1 MKSIRLNISSH
12 VVFALLLLAFVVSQ
26 ACFLEADPDISMAT
40 GSRAAWTDDGILLC
54 QVRNYLN
61 GHGFDLLE
69 SDGFLKAPV
78 YSFIQGSS
86 MAVFGCDQVVARTT
100 VLCLV
105 VLSVL
110 ALCLNTTSRPFAVVL
125 LLSTFT
131 LIPVHQHSHLALA
144 EMAAISFVLIAGLFL
159 VKYFQESKPF
169 WMLLSQL
176 AILLTIGIK
185 IQFLYLVI
193 SPALCWWVVT
203 KTSDSYA
210 NTRTNHMRMVVSSVI
225 ASFVLLMIYFMVFKE
240 EWIVFQQAQSGSLL
254 WDSIS
259 WDSFRNN
266 CTAYLF
272 RKKMTLFALF
282 FLISLIVFCN
292 LIFNRNRRGIISV
305 WSIFSLFWF
314 LLELHKLPMDYLP
327 MRYMVSFYMAMGLF
341 SSAVLVDLW
350 FAGLFPRIRAFSF
363 GLLVLVSMV
372 NVYVLARAYSERTYQ
387 LKSIQERI
395 VLGLKQDDVVVGPW
409 APALTW
415 GSKCRSFP
423 VWSGFSSSDQIKRT
437 GSPTVVMSEK
447 GSLDSDFDWTDLLAG
462 ELEVVA
468 DSVTYSNI
476 ADWRVGVFWLNR

>member
-1 MKSIRLNISSH
+1 MKSIRLNFSSRI
-12 VVFALLLLAFVVSQ
+12 VFALLLLAFVVSQ

-86 MAVFGCDQVVARTT
+86 MAVFGCDQVVARIT

-110 ALCLNTTSRPFAVVL
+110 ALCLNTTARHFAVVL

-159 VKYFQESKPF
+159 VKYFQEAKSF
-169 WMLLSQL
+169 WLLLSHL
-176 AILLTIGIK
+176 AILMAIGIK
-185 IQFLYLVI
+185 IQFLYLLILPV
-193 SPALCWWVVT
+193 LCWWVYA
-203 KTSDSYA
+203 KTNDSFKIRL
-210 NTRTNHMRMVVSSVI
+210 NNHARLMVFAVG
-225 ASFVLLMIYFMVFKE
+225 ASFFLCLVYFLAFKN
-240 EWIVFQQAQSGSLL
+240 EWFVFQQAQSGSLL

-259 WDSFRNN
+259 WESFRNN

-272 RKKMTLFALF
+272 RKKMMLFVLLF
-282 FLISLIVFCN
+282 LFSLVVFCN
-292 LIFNRNRRGIISV
+292 LIFNRNMRGVISV
-305 WSIFSLFWF
+305 WSIFSLFWL

-327 MRYMVSFYMAMGLF
+327 MRYMVSFYMAMGVF
-341 SSAVLVDLW
+341 SSAVLTDLW
-350 FAGLFPRIRAFSF
+350 LAGLFPKTRVLSF
-363 GLLVLVSMV
+363 GLLALVSMV
-372 NVYVLARAYSERTYQ
+372 NVYVLARSYGERTYQ

-395 VLGLKQDDVVVGPW
+395 VVGLKQDDVVVGPW

-423 VWSGFSSSDQIKRT
+423 VWSGFSSPDQIKRT

-447 GSLDSDFDWTDLLAG
+447 GSLDSDFDWTGLLGRDLKA
-462 ELEVVA
+462 VS

-476 ADWRVGVFWLNR
+476 ADWRVGVFWLNH